1 MRVRNY
7 EKLQYP
13 YEIMCRVCFSN
24 KTKDLNL
31 HVFNIKTGINESK
44 TLTKL
49 ISCHVSLIL

>member
-31 HVFNIKTGINESK
+31 HAFNIKTGINESK
-44 TLTKL
+44 TLTKR